1 MGTIGCMVHKTKN
14 KPEFLAEIHMKEEQW
29 SVKEAAITKVVDRL
43 IREDAFIDSCHAVIS
58 ILE

>member
-43 IREDAFIDSCHAVIS
+43 IE
-58 ILE
+58 